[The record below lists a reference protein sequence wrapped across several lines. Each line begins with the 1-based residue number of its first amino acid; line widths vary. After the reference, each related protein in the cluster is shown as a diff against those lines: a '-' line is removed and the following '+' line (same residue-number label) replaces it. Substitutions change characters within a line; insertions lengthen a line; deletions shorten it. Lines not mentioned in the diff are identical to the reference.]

1 MQGQQDD
8 QQHAPRRDDPADPVT
23 GTPAEVAAAPARPEG
38 GDADPNRKA
47 DTTRDAAVA
56 PPD

>member
-1 MQGQQDD
+1 MGTDEQRD
-8 QQHAPRRDDPADPVT
+8 HRPRRDDPADPVT
-23 GTPAEVAAAPARPEG
+23 GTPSEVAAAPARPPG